1 MAELVNLDEAS
12 TSRQLRQVCA
22 LPAVVR
28 ALITHACSPRAFAL
42 PFHAGRLWSDSFD
55 GGANRCV
62 VVTLG
67 PIAAVVAVA
76 VQWEHAGM
84 SHASRLPASRVC
96 CWRPRSGRRS
106 CSA

>member
-28 ALITHACSPRAFAL
+28 ALITHACSPRAFAH

-55 GGANRCV
+55 GGANRSV
-62 VVTLG
+62 VVKPG
-67 PIAAVVAVA
+67 SIFAVVAV
-76 VQWEHAGM
+76 VVHMEHAG
-84 SHASRLPASRVC
+84 VF
-96 CWRPRSGRRS
+96 
-106 CSA
+106 

>member
-1 MAELVNLDEAS
+1 MAELVNLIEAS

-55 GGANRCV
+55 GGSSRSV
-62 VVTLG
+62 VVTYG
-67 PIAAVVAVA
+67 PDFVVVACA
-76 VQWEHAGM
+76 VHMEHAIL
-84 SHASRLPASRVC
+84 SCA
-96 CWRPRSGRRS
+96 RPLR
-106 CSA
+106 